1 MFRLAAILLSALWL
15 SGCFVADE
23 IRQGDALIDQ
33 HSVGWR
39 EKKKSMKR
47 AEEETEKAEAEAQN
61 LKARNTGPG
70 VKDKLS
76 DWWRETVDEEPVKS
90 NPNDKIVSCNIGGR
104 QQFLRESDCQL
115 RRGRAAEFKPK
126 ANPTGTAPSKPR
138 PGA

>member
-1 MFRLAAILLSALWL
+1 
-15 SGCFVADE
+15 VADE
-23 IRQGDALIDQ
+23 IRKGDALIDQ

-39 EKKKSMKR
+39 EKKKRMQR
-47 AEEETEKAEAEAQN
+47 AEEETEKSETEAQS

-90 NPNDKIVSCNIGGR
+90 NPNDKIVSCNIGGK

-115 RRGRAAEFKPK
+115 RRGRAAELKPK
-126 ANPTGTAPSKPR
+126 ANPT
-138 PGA
+138 